1 VSYYVYI
8 LSNKSRTLYVGVTN
22 ELERRLEEHRAGL
35 SAFTAKYHIHT
46 LVYYES
52 FNDVTDAIA
61 WEKKIKGWLRA
72 KKVALIEQRNPAWAD
87 LSLLWKDGAE
97 VDSSVKTD
105 EG

>member
-1 VSYYVYI
+1 MTYYVYI

-22 ELERRLEEHRAGL
+22 ELERRLEEHRGNL
-35 SAFTAKYHIHT
+35 CSFTAKYHIHK

-61 WEKKIKGWLRA
+61 WEKKIKGWLRVR
-72 KKVALIEQRNPAWAD
+72 KIALIEERNPAWAD
-87 LSLLWKDGAE
+87 LSLLWEPNAE
-97 VDSSVKTD
+97 ADSSVR